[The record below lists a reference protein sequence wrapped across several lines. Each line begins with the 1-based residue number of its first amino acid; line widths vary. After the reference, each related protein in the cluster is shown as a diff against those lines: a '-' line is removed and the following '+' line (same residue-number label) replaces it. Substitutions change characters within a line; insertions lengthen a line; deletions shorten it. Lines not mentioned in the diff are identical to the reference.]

1 MAMGLGQFAG
11 EFASPDYAGAGVAT
25 WDQVSGI
32 QDGSPFVTG
41 PASGGFGAPAD
52 GTGLVHLGGDGA
64 APEGAGGMSHWSEML
79 NWQHSPLPWLLLLA
93 LGYFGLIHLSVA
105 GRVGRR

>member
-1 MAMGLGQFAG
+1 MAMGLGQFSG
-11 EFASPDYAGAGVAT
+11 EFASPDVPGAGVAT

-41 PASGGFGAPAD
+41 PATGGFGAPAD
-52 GTGLVHLGGDGA
+52 GVGLVHIGTGETA
-64 APEGAGGMSHWSEML
+64 AEHSGVAHWSELL

-93 LGYFGLIHLSVA
+93 LGYFGMVHLSVS
-105 GRVGRR
+105 GRVGRG